1 MNHFYKACLVL
12 QESCHVRKK
21 LNVIWQSQQSSK
33 HRNKVL
39 RHLLLTF
46 KQNARFQYSC
56 IFRDA
61 SIFKNQGSTWRKL
74 TITDNCNSTPNAWTK
89 EYRTWEV
96 CPNCSLFCLTLLHVL
111 ILLHNYSHRKE
122 HSYPQNILP
131 VTVFLEMWK
140 NWIEQSVITGIQFL
154 FNMQ

>member
-46 KQNARFQYSC
+46 KQNAHFQYSC
-56 IFRDA
+56 TFRDA
-61 SIFKNQGSTWRKL
+61 STFKNQGSTWRKL

-89 EYRTWEV
+89 EYRTWKV
-96 CPNCSLFCLTLLHVL
+96 CPNCSVKL
-111 ILLHNYSHRKE
+111 
-122 HSYPQNILP
+122 
-131 VTVFLEMWK
+131 
-140 NWIEQSVITGIQFL
+140 L
-154 FNMQ
+154 FNSSTCFNSITQLLTSKRAFLSPKYSSSYCFPGNVEELDRAISDYWNPISI